1 MRLYWDHEKDIISL
15 KINEVFNKAI
25 NIISTRQ
32 NILSAIASVY
42 DLVGYLHQIVI
53 KLKILFPKICKSN
66 IGWDDDIAVLV
77 NKWKEIV
84 TSLTSSETISF
95 GRCFCPYDSSNPI
108 NVTYMVFLMRQC
120 LLLKFLFRNQEKFH
134 WTKRLQ
140 FPGLN
145 LWEMLYY
152 QA

>member
-25 NIISTRQ
+25 NIIPTKQ
-32 NILSAIASVY
+32 NILSVIASIY
-42 DLVGYLHQIVI
+42 IPVGYLHQIVI

-84 TSLTSSETISF
+84 TSLTSSETIRF
-95 GRCFCPYDSSNPI
+95 DRCFYTYDISDPI
-108 NVTYMVFLMRQC
+108 NVTYLVFLMRQC
-120 LLLKFLFRNQEKFH
+120 LLLNLLFRNQEKLH

-140 FPGLN
+140 FWGLN

-152 QA
+152 QV

>member
-66 IGWDDDIAVLV
+66 IGWDDDITVLV

-95 GRCFCPYDSSNPI
+95 DRCFCPYDISDPI

-120 LLLKFLFRNQEKFH
+120 LWLKFLFRNQEKFH